1 MFAMAYDEKLADRV
15 RDLIATRPGYDE
27 KKMFGGL
34 CFLINGNMS
43 AGVVKDELMLRV
55 GEARFAKVLAR
66 KHARPMDF
74 TGRPMKGMVYVGVEG
89 LKSKRQLESWLRPA
103 LEFAEEL
110 PPKGAKKKPTKKK
123 VAKKKATKRA

>member
-1 MFAMAYDEKLADRV
+1 MAYDEGLADRV
-15 RDLIATRPGYDE
+15 RDLLATTPGYAE

-34 CFLINGNMS
+34 CFLIHGNMT

-55 GEARFAKVLAR
+55 GEARFEKVLGR

-89 LKSKRQLESWLRPA
+89 LKTKRQLESWLKPA
-103 LEFAEEL
+103 RAFAEEL
-110 PPKGAKKKPTKKK
+110 PPKVAKKKKRA
-123 VAKKKATKRA
+123 AKKKATKRR